1 MQLKVLLVDDEDICL
16 EDLKSTLATFKYIN
30 VIGEA
35 RSGSDTVKFLQKY
48 EKEVDLIFLDI
59 EIKDINGFELA
70 KHIQSAYSYVKIIFL
85 TGHVGFALKGY
96 EFQPVDF
103 LTKPINII
111 RLEQSLLRV
120 KSLKTSEKVNTEIK
134 IGIHV
139 EGGFEI
145 ITVNDILYIEKR
157 GRKVCIICKDGLVFN
172 SSDSV
177 QKLESI
183 FQNYGFFRS
192 HQSFIIPTNKIKRIS
207 SDKFS
212 RVYGVKLE
220 DVEENIPL
228 SREKYNELKELLK
241 NEEMEFYL

>member
-16 EDLKSTLATFKYIN
+16 EELKSSLATFKYID

-35 RSGSDTVKFLQKY
+35 TSGSDVIKFLQKY

-70 KHIQSAYSYVKIIFL
+70 KHIQSAYPHVKIIFL
-85 TGHVGFALKGY
+85 TGHVGFALQGY

-103 LTKPINII
+103 ITKPINII

-120 KSLKTSEKVNTEIK
+120 KSLKISEKANREIK

-157 GRKVCIICKDGLVFN
+157 GRKVCIICKNGAIFN
-172 SSDSV
+172 SRDSV
-177 QKLESI
+177 QKLECI
-183 FQNYGFFRS
+183 FQNYRFFRS
-192 HQSFIIPTNKIKRIS
+192 HQSFLIPVNKIKRIS
-207 SDKFS
+207 IDEF
-212 RVYGVKLE
+212 RRAYVVQLEGVKE
-220 DVEENIPL
+220 HIPL
-228 SREKYNELKELLK
+228 SREKHSELKELLK

>member
-1 MQLKVLLVDDEDICL
+1 M
-16 EDLKSTLATFKYIN
+16 
-30 VIGEA
+30 
-35 RSGSDTVKFLQKY
+35 
-48 EKEVDLIFLDI
+48 
-59 EIKDINGFELA
+59 
-70 KHIQSAYSYVKIIFL
+70 
-85 TGHVGFALKGY
+85 
-96 EFQPVDF
+96 
-103 LTKPINII
+103 
-111 RLEQSLLRV
+111 EQALLRV